1 MPYTEIENQI
11 ARTIVDAYIYLD
23 GIDQDQCSLVIES
36 YIHVRYEPPDFDIER
51 TSFQIPG
58 GFTACIYYDDTFAS
72 IMTTDFAVDTMQR
85 VASFV
90 GVGLLGACG
99 VRDAY
104 GTLLKPT
111 FRTLTVIKGF
121 LLNIFSTMRVNKYF
135 TCSYSYIIYLP

>member
-11 ARTIVDAYIYLD
+11 AKTIVDAYIYLD

-36 YIHVRYEPPDFDIER
+36 HIHVRYDPPDFDRER

-58 GFTACIYYDDTFAS
+58 GFVACIYYDDTFAA
-72 IMTTDFAVDTMQR
+72 IMQTDYAINTMAR

-104 GTLLKPT
+104 GTLLKQ
-111 FRTLTVIKGF
+111 RTLREPTINSTKLF
-121 LLNIFSTMRVNKYF
+121 LCLQDMMERRLWLVE
-135 TCSYSYIIYLP
+135 